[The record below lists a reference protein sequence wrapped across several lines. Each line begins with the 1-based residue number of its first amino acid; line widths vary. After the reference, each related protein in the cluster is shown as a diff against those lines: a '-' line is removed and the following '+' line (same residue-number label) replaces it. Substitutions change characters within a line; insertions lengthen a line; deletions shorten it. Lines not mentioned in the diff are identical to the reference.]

1 MHPYQSLVAWLSLSF
16 STATFASIPFPST
29 IQPSNANNT
38 QCQIYPTTIESW
50 NQLEVDQFLANFPG
64 GKDTPLDDFIF
75 GSHITNFACGLGENC
90 LAGQQCLPFQG
101 SLWFMLYSLQ
111 EWNLYVNSLYDAT
124 TAAVAQIK
132 EISSSMITDFLIS
145 PDLHEKQA
153 TRLAILLTL
162 VTGSAILAFAA
173 GLFGPVCFPAW
184 GVATEAELL
193 EEEVGSD
200 AIFQTTIKINHNKRS
215 LSKRSLATDSRLPL
229 DAVYESQKTLSS
241 KLQGLGGNFGASSAT
256 GTPDLQKMKET
267 LHYLTKKSIWSD
279 LVVSVLSGNEK
290 KFVEIKNNLVSGH
303 ETNEEQR
310 LVKRSAPQ
318 DIPPDH
324 FATWNV
330 INAYLTSF
338 CDHLKSVIAVT
349 SQIGVTAPI
358 SSDEGV
364 WGIIRGGKFLSP
376 NPNMSQIQDKLR
388 ETMRLSALAQVL
400 KSMNVFVT
408 IGSDKCNNKGP
419 NGAWKGDD
427 KLSFCS
433 PEGLMMN
440 LIRASRDKSVN
451 KIVNAHLITEKYGYT
466 VEFLAQSAWSCQE
479 HNLKIAGRPSP
490 EGLKPDSKV
499 GCTFDLPVC
508 DTRIPEVAK
517 LRKKHKS
524 TVVACR
530 RGLALNI

>member
-1 MHPYQSLVAWLSLSF
+1 MNRHHSLVGWLSLTF
-16 STATFASIPFPST
+16 LNITFASIPAPLT
-29 IQPSNANNT
+29 IQPGLTPNINNT
-38 QCQIYPTTIESW
+38 QCQLYPTTIESW
-50 NQLEVDQFLANFPG
+50 KQLEVDQFLSNFPG
-64 GKDTPLDDFIF
+64 GKDTSLDDFTF
-75 GSHITNFACGLGENC
+75 GNHITNFVCGLGENC

-101 SLWFMLYSLQ
+101 SLWFTLYSLQ

-132 EISSSMITDFLIS
+132 
-145 PDLHEKQA
+145 DLHEKQA
-153 TRLAILLTL
+153 TRLAILLTM
-162 VTGSAILAFAA
+162 VTGSVILGLAT
-173 GLFGPVCFPAW
+173 GLFGPVLFPAW

-193 EEEVGSD
+193 EEEAPVAD
-200 AIFQTTIKINHNKRS
+200 EMFQSTMHIHERRSLTKRS
-215 LSKRSLATDSRLPL
+215 LPAADHLSP
-229 DAVYESQKTLSS
+229 DAVYESQKTLAG
-241 KLQGLGGNFGASSAT
+241 KLQGLGGSFGASSRT
-256 GTPDLQKMKET
+256 GTSDLQRSKET
-267 LHYLTKKSIWSD
+267 LLYLTKQSVWAE
-279 LVVSVLSGNEK
+279 LVVSVLSGDEK
-290 KFVEIKNNLVSGH
+290 AFLRIKNNLVSAY
-303 ETNEEQR
+303 EPTEDQR
-310 LVKRSAPQ
+310 LLKRSAPQ
-318 DIPPDH
+318 DIPKDH

-376 NPNMSQIQDKLR
+376 NPNMSQLQDKLR

-408 IGSDKCNNKGP
+408 IGSDKCNDKGP
-419 NGAWKGDD
+419 NGAWRGKN
-427 KLSFCS
+427 KLSYCS

-440 LIRASRDKSVN
+440 LIRASNKKSVN
-451 KIVNAHLITEKYGYT
+451 KIVNANLITEKYGYT

-530 RGLALNI
+530 TGLALNI